1 WLRGDYSLGQIA
13 DYPEGFVV
21 SHLEGAGCLQPDY
34 QMMEGVLKVDLPMGL
49 LPGLVET
56 PLQEVLN
63 ELDVV
68 KLCHVPSEYVL
79 NGATR
84 LEKLSEA
91 ESQPTVVVSDEVETT
106 ELVQPE

>member
-1 WLRGDYSLGQIA
+1 DYSLGQIA

-34 QMMEGVLKVDLPMGL
+34 QMMEGVLKVDLPMVL

-56 PLQEVLN
+56 PLQEVLS

-79 NGATR
+79 NGETR
-84 LEKLSEA
+84 LEKLPEA
-91 ESQPTVVVSDEVETT
+91 
-106 ELVQPE
+106 